1 MKNYISENISY
12 LVKKMRCSQDEF
24 GAIFEL
30 NRGNVS
36 QYIKEK
42 SQPKIETLQ
51 RIAAHF
57 DITLDELINSSLQEI
72 PKENFTKE
80 PESSYGL
87 ENELMETKNKI
98 ILLLEQEVERLKAEN
113 DILKDKKSNSA

>member
-12 LVKKMRCSQDEF
+12 LVKKLNCSQDEF
-24 GAIFEL
+24 GAMFDLKKSAISSYTSK
-30 NRGNVS
+30 NV
-36 QYIKEK
+36 
-42 SQPKIETLQ
+42 QPKIETLQ

-57 DITLDELINSSLQEI
+57 DITLDELINSSLQEM

-98 ILLLEQEVERLKAEN
+98 ILLLEQEVERLKSEIV
-113 DILKDKKSNSA
+113 ILKDKKSNSA